1 MRGNSEV
8 SLTFRVRA
16 YWAEDVAQWV
26 EYFLSIHEAPGLHL
40 SIAQTR
46 YGWHTLVI
54 LAGSRAGES
63 RVQGHHWLCRK
74 FEEQPGLYETLI
86 KKIIRK
92 NKSSFICL
100 VHPAMY

>member
-8 SLTFRVRA
+8 SLTFRVRT

-40 SIAQTR
+40 SIAQTG

-54 LAGSRAGES
+54 LAGSRAGNQEFKVIIGYVES
-63 RVQGHHWLCRK
+63 LRNSLGYMRL
-74 FEEQPGLYETLI
+74 
-86 KKIIRK
+86 
-92 NKSSFICL
+92 
-100 VHPAMY
+100 